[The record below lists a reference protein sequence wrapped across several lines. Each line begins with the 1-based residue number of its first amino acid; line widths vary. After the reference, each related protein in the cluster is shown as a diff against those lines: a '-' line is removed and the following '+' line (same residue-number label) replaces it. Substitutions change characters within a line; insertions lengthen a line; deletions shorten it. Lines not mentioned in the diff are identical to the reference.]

1 MHGNFP
7 RRFVIHEIV
16 RRGSQRRNQPHRLA
30 VDENLAQ
37 HQLTP
42 FALPA
47 VIEQHG
53 SMVVKNEVPPLAQAE
68 SGQLLFGACQLP
80 VNIVTE
86 QRVTPA
92 RIATDDETGF
102 LGSADGGQRRC

>member
-1 MHGNFP
+1 
-7 RRFVIHEIV
+7 
-16 RRGSQRRNQPHRLA
+16 
-30 VDENLAQ
+30 
-37 HQLTP
+37 
-42 FALPA
+42 
-47 VIEQHG
+47 
-53 SMVVKNEVPPLAQAE
+53 MVVKNEVPPLAQAE

-102 LGSADGGQRRC
+102 LGSADGGQLEDVDALVLPGNCQVYRDRLLEGDKAS